1 MDTKPRELYLYLVYV
16 GNLSSFYDALLQSA
30 YEYIQIN
37 NFGGINAT
45 QGFVVLGK
53 LDVTKTNAS
62 ISERRIWSEHV
73 IDWNSLVI
81 PPQLNY
87 CGDSLPCP
95 GCGSASQML
104 DRGCR
109 CTKEQALD

>member
-1 MDTKPRELYLYLVYV
+1 M
-16 GNLSSFYDALLQSA
+16 
-30 YEYIQIN
+30 YIQIN

-109 CTKEQALD
+109 CTKEQALDWACCCLLQGKSWVVTRRFYGHKDYRVS